1 MLNSVPE
8 REGLNFSG
16 SHDTVISNQ
25 NEGCEK
31 MKDLLLL
38 LILQLAYVPMLALR
52 TICMVRKL
60 SILTAV
66 FGFLE
71 SVIYVFGLAIV
82 FTGDQSIL
90 QMVVYA
96 IGFSL
101 GLIVGIQIE
110 NKIAIGYTSFLVNIK
125 DRNDAFV
132 EALREAGFGVTM
144 FSGEGRDG
152 ARYRLDILT
161 RRSREPEVFSLIS
174 AYEPDAFVLSYE
186 PTRFRGGFMEQM
198 MKKESGNFF
207 ARGGQGKKTS
217 WMKKEKEKTVL
228 EVKELVKSEDK
239 HPE

>member
-1 MLNSVPE
+1 MIQYFFRDLEGSV
-8 REGLNFSG
+8 
-16 SHDTVISNQ
+16 D
-25 NEGCEK
+25 
-31 MKDLLLL
+31 MKDLILLL
-38 LILQLAYVPMLALR
+38 VLQLAYVPMLALR

-60 SILTAV
+60 SLLTAV

-82 FTGDQSIL
+82 FTGEQSIL

-96 IGFSL
+96 VGFSL

-125 DRNDAFV
+125 DRNDSFV
-132 EALREAGFGVTM
+132 GALREAGFGVTI

-161 RRSREPEVFSLIS
+161 KRSREGEVFSLINE
-174 AYEPDAFVLSYE
+174 YEPNAFVLSYE

-198 MKKESGNFF
+198 MKKESGKFF
-207 ARGGQGKKTS
+207 AKSPVGSRSS
-217 WMKKEKEKTVL
+217 WLKKEKEKIVL
-228 EVKELVKSEDK
+228 EVKELVKSE
-239 HPE
+239 ENLEE